1 MQIFELT
8 SGKRNLKEY
17 DPSRSPPGTPNY
29 ATGVGPGV
37 KPQMTATP
45 TVSGAS
51 TVAAATGNTVNKA
64 DPANPNIAAQTPYV
78 QGRSGQGDNPTRFAK
93 YDPSTS
99 SMANLGQGMQVMTA
113 PATAPAPATT
123 NFGTGVGPGA
133 RSQMTATPTVSGT
146 STVAPAPAATPT
158 PAPAPAASP
167 SQPTY
172 NVPLANVPAQPAM
185 MPSNMST
192 TGAPVASSAAGVD
205 PALAAAGKVKMGA
218 PQGRKANIGG
228 AIANAMQA
236 YNANKVGLG
245 YLLPK
250 DAKNEVYTDS
260 TGKITIDGV
269 PYDAANPE
277 HQQIVGKITIGGKP
291 YNGANPEH
299 RAAYL
304 AFKNT
309 AGRGGSDTVKID
321 ANGKVTILGQPFDP
335 ANPAHVQ
342 AYRQHVLG
350 SSVAR
355 TPPPAPQQQPPA
367 ASQPPATQQPPV
379 ARPAQPGQP
388 SPAAQT
394 PEQIRL
400 AKQKAAA
407 AAAQQSMTP
416 KVTTTESLIWSRS
429 FDPGATL
436 YKKMKSQ
443 S

>member
-37 KPQMTATP
+37 QPQMTATP
-45 TVSGAS
+45 RM
-51 TVAAATGNTVNKA
+51 K
-64 DPANPNIAAQTPYV
+64 
-78 QGRSGQGDNPTRFAK
+78 
-93 YDPSTS
+93 
-99 SMANLGQGMQVMTA
+99 TA
-113 PATAPAPATT
+113 PQPGLAPQLPAPATGAVTPVASAPELQVLDAPKQLAGPKSTAAKQIGT
-123 NFGTGVGPGA
+123 NYDPNVVDVVAKPKSPQQA
-133 RSQMTATPTVSGT
+133 LA
-146 STVAPAPAATPT
+146 APAPTTAPTTAPSPANVTTPPAAPTVPTAQTPADIRKT
-158 PAPAPAASP
+158 KQAAAAKIAQDQMAPFSKLPAPAPE
-167 SQPTY
+167 T
-172 NVPLANVPAQPAM
+172 
-185 MPSNMST
+185 
-192 TGAPVASSAAGVD
+192 PVAGIN
-205 PALAAAGKVKMGA
+205 PELAAAGKVKLGA

-277 HQQIVGKITIGGKP
+277 HQRLVGKITIGGKP

-309 AGRGGSDTVKID
+309 AGRGGRDTVKID
-321 ANGKVTILGQPFDP
+321 ANGGVTVLGQPFDP

-342 AYRQHVLG
+342 EYRRHVLG
-350 SSVAR
+350 SSVEQ
-355 TPPPAPQQQPPA
+355 TPPPAPPPQQ
-367 ASQPPATQQPPV
+367 
-379 ARPAQPGQP
+379 
-388 SPAAQT
+388 PAAQPPSDIAQALT
-394 PEQIRL
+394 NL
-400 AKQKAAA
+400 GFT
-407 AAAQQSMTP
+407 AQQSAAMAA
-416 KVTTTESLIWSRS
+416 KVPPGTSEQDAIKLGLAGKLNESLIWSRN
-429 FDPGATL
+429 FDPSATL
-436 YKKMKSQ
+436 LKKIRQ
-443 S
+443 L

>member
-37 KPQMTATP
+37 KSQMTATP

-78 QGRSGQGDNPTRFAK
+78 QGRSGQGPNPTRFAK

-113 PATAPAPATT
+113 PAPTPAATSAPAAAPAP
-123 NFGTGVGPGA
+123 
-133 RSQMTATPTVSGT
+133 
-146 STVAPAPAATPT
+146 APAPAAAPAPA

-192 TGAPVASSAAGVD
+192 TGAPVASPATGID

-379 ARPAQPGQP
+379 ASPAQPGQP

>member
-8 SGKRNLKEY
+8 QKRKINEY
-17 DPSRSPPGTPNY
+17 DPDRSPPGTPNY

-37 KPQMTATP
+37 TPQMTATP
-45 TVSGAS
+45 RM
-51 TVAAATGNTVNKA
+51 K
-64 DPANPNIAAQTPYV
+64 
-78 QGRSGQGDNPTRFAK
+78 
-93 YDPSTS
+93 
-99 SMANLGQGMQVMTA
+99 TA
-113 PATAPAPATT
+113 PQPGSVPQLPAPATGAVTPVASAPELQVLDAPKQLAGPKSAAAKQIGT
-123 NFGTGVGPGA
+123 NYDANVVDVVAKPKSPQQA
-133 RSQMTATPTVSGT
+133 LA
-146 STVAPAPAATPT
+146 APAPTTAPSPANVTTPPAAPTIPTAQTPADIRKT
-158 PAPAPAASP
+158 KQAAAAKIAQDQMAPFSKLPAPAPE
-167 SQPTY
+167 T
-172 NVPLANVPAQPAM
+172 
-185 MPSNMST
+185 
-192 TGAPVASSAAGVD
+192 PVAGIN
-205 PALAAAGKVKMGA
+205 PELAAAGKVKLGA

-277 HQQIVGKITIGGKP
+277 HQRLVGKITIGGKP

-309 AGRGGSDTVKID
+309 AGRGGRDTVKID
-321 ANGKVTILGQPFDP
+321 ANGGVTVLGQPFDP

-342 AYRQHVLG
+342 EYRRHVLG
-350 SSVAR
+350 SSVEQ
-355 TPPPAPQQQPPA
+355 TPPPAPPQQLPAAQQPAAQQPPA
-367 ASQPPATQQPPV
+367 AQ
-379 ARPAQPGQP
+379 G
-388 SPAAQT
+388 SPAVTQALTKLGYT
-394 PEQIRL
+394 P
-400 AKQKAAA
+400 
-407 AAAQQSMTP
+407 QQSAAMAA
-416 KVTTTESLIWSRS
+416 KVPPGTSEQDAIKLALARKLDESLIWSRS

>member
-8 SGKRNLKEY
+8 QKRKLNEY

-37 KPQMTATP
+37 KPQMTVTPTVSGSPTVAPATSATPNFATGVGPGVKSQMTATP

-51 TVAAATGNTVNKA
+51 TVA
-64 DPANPNIAAQTPYV
+64 P
-78 QGRSGQGDNPTRFAK
+78 
-93 YDPSTS
+93 
-99 SMANLGQGMQVMTA
+99 
-113 PATAPAPATT
+113 APAPAPALATP
-123 NFGTGVGPGA
+123 NFATGVGPGVK
-133 RSQMTATPTVSGT
+133 SQMTATPTAQGSSAV
-146 STVAPAPAATPT
+146 T
-158 PAPAPAASP
+158 PAPAPAPAPVS

-172 NVPLANVPAQPAM
+172 NVPLAKVPATNTA

-192 TGAPVASSAAGVD
+192 TGTPVASPTSGVD
-205 PALAAAGKVKMGA
+205 PALAAASKVNMTG

-250 DAKNEVYTDS
+250 DAKEEVYTDS
-260 TGKITIDGV
+260 TGKITIDDV
-269 PYDAANPE
+269 PYDATNPE
-277 HQQIVGKITIGGKP
+277 HQRIVGTITIGGKP

-321 ANGKVTILGQPFDP
+321 ANGQVTVLGQPFDP
-335 ANPAHVQ
+335 GNPAHVQ

-350 SSVAR
+350 SSVVQ
-355 TPPPAPQQQPPA
+355 TPPPATPQQPPPAAQQPPA
-367 ASQPPATQQPPV
+367 TATGSSDVKDALLGLGYTAQQ
-379 ARPAQPGQP
+379 
-388 SPAAQT
+388 
-394 PEQIRL
+394 
-400 AKQKAAA
+400 AAA
-407 AAAQQSMTP
+407 LAA
-416 KVTTTESLIWSRS
+416 KVPPGTSTEDALRQILQRKITESLTWSRK
-429 FDPGATL
+429 FDPSATL
-436 YKKMKSQ
+436 LKKMKSQ
-443 S
+443 